1 MATWLFWM
9 DWGMTTWPFW
19 IEWNVTTWMLRIKW
33 NMATGLVWVDWH
45 VATWSFWVDWHVA
58 TWPFWVDWNMSA
70 RVLWIYRHVALWPP
84 HALSTIQARVW
95 IARVNF
101 CKSQSVAREEVRQ
114 KRDSSEKTRISEKQ
128 SKPAEIECGTDQCSK
143 GVSMVSCQCNGRD
156 MGRNLDCIE
165 KGKPTPGNGGEAR
178 IWEKQAGSLLGLE
191 RASFGTYVSSH
202 LGPVNP
208 GGQMHLKGCL

>member
-1 MATWLFWM
+1 MATWLFWT

-128 SKPAEIECGTDQCSK
+128 SKRQKLSVVQISA
-143 GVSMVSCQCNGRD
+143 
-156 MGRNLDCIE
+156 
-165 KGKPTPGNGGEAR
+165 AR
-178 IWEKQAGSLLGLE
+178 G
-191 RASFGTYVSSH
+191 
-202 LGPVNP
+202 
-208 GGQMHLKGCL
+208 

>member
-1 MATWLFWM
+1 MATWLFWT

-128 SKPAEIECGTDQCSK
+128 SKRQKLSVVQISAAR

-165 KGKPTPGNGGEAR
+165 KASQLLEWWRGKDLGKAGGVFTWPR
-178 IWEKQAGSLLGLE
+178 TCILRHL
-191 RASFGTYVSSH
+191 RSSH